1 MRFTLALAAAI
12 AAVALAAPAHAEARS
27 AHHTRDCPSA
37 AEINRQARAGANMIP
52 GYGGYLESCIV
63 HRRMRRLFKRCMVAF
78 GLTAGSVGI
87 GSLILQLP
95 ARIIAGEM
103 ISAGAGACINE
114 LVN

>member
-27 AHHTRDCPSA
+27 GHHTRSCPPAS
-37 AEINRQARAGANMIP
+37 EINGPQAKIP
-52 GYGGYLESCIV
+52 GYGQYLESCIV
-63 HRRMRRLFKRCMVAF
+63 HRRMRRLFKKCMVAF
-78 GLTAGSVGI
+78 GLTAGGVGI